1 MMLFPGISLNYF
13 FSFLLP
19 VCPNMGNLQCQSQNH
34 HFCRRFSKIVPMKL
48 DQRKSNHG
56 TSVSEELPLRLS
68 GINQVN
74 QSVQVFTFNI
84 EQIQEV
90 ELKAFISGGTLTRQ

>member
-1 MMLFPGISLNYF
+1 
-13 FSFLLP
+13 
-19 VCPNMGNLQCQSQNH
+19 
-34 HFCRRFSKIVPMKL
+34 MKL

-74 QSVQVFTFNI
+74 QSVKIFTFNI